1 MLSINKRINNCI
13 HNVRV
18 LSEALNNELN
28 EANSIL
34 TELLEMSKGINESNG
49 TEVKSTIK
57 EYGGL
62 INRLVG
68 DSSIF
73 TEYLSPSIIYN
84 GKGFITVTDDFKQ
97 YVNDIDEINAAD
109 LVNWPSGFYRN
120 SNTMERQLLLVTK
133 SFIVLLDG
141 LPVNTRMPFVYKLPY
156 KAHSGILS
164 VDDLSS
170 KDLDLLINETTSLLI
185 AISIM
190 YGTSQ

>member
-1 MLSINKRINNCI
+1 MVSINKRINNCI